1 MIHLTEENF
10 ADVMEENELL
20 IIDFW
25 AEWCVPCK
33 KFLPVLEAFDAEV
46 FDEGEVAVGKVNV
59 DEEPDIT
66 AAFEID
72 TIPAIVFVKN
82 GEEVQRLV
90 GMQTKE
96 QLLKTAEQLR

>member
-10 ADVMEENELL
+10 ADAIEENELL

-33 KFLPVLEAFDAEV
+33 KFLPVLEMFDAEIS
-46 FDEGEVAVGKVNV
+46 DEGEIAVGKVNV
-59 DEEPDIT
+59 DEMPDIT

-82 GEEVQRLV
+82 GEEVERLV
-90 GMQTKE
+90 GLQTKE
-96 QLLKTAEQLR
+96 RLMATVEQLR

>member
-66 AAFEID
+66 VAFEID

-82 GEEVQRLV
+82 GGEVQRLV